1 MAFTKKPFGRYQ
13 ILNRHL
19 KRNNGFTIKELTE
32 LVNEELRELELIED
46 GEITRKYQV
55 SERMIRN
62 DLSDIQDY
70 FPVIIS
76 KKNGKY
82 FYESKE
88 DSIDNIDLRESDKNT
103 IEWALQVFS
112 RYKGTP
118 LFEKFD
124 DVITRIMSSSVLKK
138 INHTKLR
145 NYVQIGESAENSGM
159 QWIEI
164 IYNAI
169 SEKNA
174 LKLYYKS
181 YGDNMSVRII
191 SPCLLKEYRNKW
203 YMVAYVHESSK
214 SEKTLLHK
222 LSRIQRI
229 DESDEPYMQEKSF
242 NANDYFQYTLGVFHM
257 HDSSPIT
264 VSLKIKGKS
273 LIKLTLE
280 DKLHPSM
287 EVLSK
292 TEEEM
297 LIEFTVYDSPELE
310 TMILSYG
317 ENVEV
322 LAPLE
327 LKEKIKTRALKLV
340 ELYK

>member
-19 KRNNGFTIKELTE
+19 KRKSGFTIKELTE
-32 LVNEELRELELIED
+32 MVNEELRELEFRED
-46 GEITRKYQV
+46 GELTRKYQV

-62 DLSDIQDY
+62 DIADIQDY
-70 FPVIIS
+70 FPVVIT

-82 FYESKE
+82 YYESTE

-118 LFEKFD
+118 WFEKFD

-138 INHTKLR
+138 INQKDMRTL
-145 NYVQIGESAENSGM
+145 VQIGETSENSGM
-159 QWIEI
+159 QWIET

-169 SEKNA
+169 SEKSA

-191 SPCLLKEYRNKW
+191 SPYLLKEYRNKW
-203 YMVAYVHESSK
+203 YMLAYVHDTSK
-214 SEKTLLHK
+214 HHKTLLHK
-222 LSRIQRI
+222 LSRIQKI
-229 DESDEPYMQEKSF
+229 EESGEQYIQDFTFK
-242 NANDYFQYTLGVFHM
+242 ANDYFQYSIGVFHM
-257 HDSSPIT
+257 HDSTPIT
-264 VSLKIKGKS
+264 VELKIKGKN

-280 DKLHPSM
+280 DKIHPSM
-287 EVLSK
+287 DVLSK
-292 TEEEM
+292 SEEEM
-297 LIEFTVYDSPELE
+297 LIEFMVYDSPELE
-310 TMILSYG
+310 TLILSYG